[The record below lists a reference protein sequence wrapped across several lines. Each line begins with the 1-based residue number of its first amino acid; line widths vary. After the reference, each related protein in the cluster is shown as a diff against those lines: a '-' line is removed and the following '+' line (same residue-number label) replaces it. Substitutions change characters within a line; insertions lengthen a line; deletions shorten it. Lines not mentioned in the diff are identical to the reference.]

1 MTLSDLKHLLH
12 YTRWANNMIL
22 EDLLEHGQT
31 PTRAVTWF
39 AHILAAEHLWLDRM
53 TNDPRNHVVWPDW
66 KVYECDEQMKEL
78 EKRWE
83 KFFESL
89 SDEGLD
95 RVVEYA
101 NTEGKTYTNTVREI
115 LTHIVLHAPHHRGQ
129 INAELRADGITPP
142 WVDYIQA
149 VRTHQL

>member
-1 MTLSDLKHLLH
+1 MTVSDLKHLLH
-12 YTRWANNMIL
+12 YTRWANSMIL

-39 AHILAAEHLWLDRM
+39 AHILAAEHLWLDRL
-53 TNDPRNHVVWPDW
+53 TGAPQRHVVWPDW
-66 KVYECDEQMKEL
+66 KVYECDEQFKIL
-78 EKRWE
+78 ERRWASYL
-83 KFFESL
+83 ESL
-89 SDEGLD
+89 SDADLD
-95 RVVEYA
+95 RIVTYT
-101 NTEGKTYTNTVREI
+101 NTQGDPFTNTVREI

-149 VRTHQL
+149 VRTNQL

>member
-149 VRTHQL
+149 VRTHQI